1 MVSTR
6 KERNALGEG
15 SVRRRVIRRI
25 IALIAFSALVSEA
38 LPAASLD
45 REMKEVARLR
55 GLSFAHSV
63 TVRSIDRQSLPQVL
77 REQMESSIPYSLEE
91 YASVLRALQFVDART
106 SGLIDKMLDLY
117 QSQVLAFYDPRTHTY
132 VSIDPLPPAVSGLA
146 NLQVVRESV
155 AIHELTHALQDQR
168 FHAAEREQKLL
179 KDTDAQLAYHALL
192 EGEASLV
199 MLAWVLEQSGQTLD
213 DVLKS
218 DETFHWLQAAAAG
231 GDALIDPATPR
242 YFTESMKFPYF
253 EGIKLVAIIYRRG
266 GWKAVDRMHQN
277 PPRSTREV
285 LHPSEYVSR
294 IEGADRP
301 EPAFEAK
308 RRRAEPVALTV
319 EHLGEFHWRFLVGAT
334 ASAGWL
340 WDRVLVT
347 PRGTVLADTRWE
359 SPEQATAFR
368 DAYDAFLRGRS
379 IEVRSSLDGTR
390 VRVGYGPDTPAIERF
405 FQ

>member
-1 MVSTR
+1 M
-6 KERNALGEG
+6 
-15 SVRRRVIRRI
+15 RRAVVL
-25 IALIAFSALVSEA
+25 IALSALISGV

-45 REMKEVARLR
+45 REMQDVARLR

-63 TVRSIDRQSLPQVL
+63 KVRSIDRQALAQVL

-106 SGLIDKMLDLY
+106 PDLIEKMLDLY

-132 VSIDPLPPAVSGLA
+132 VSIDPLPPAASALA
-146 NLQVVRESV
+146 GSAVVRESV

-168 FHAAEREQKLL
+168 FHAAEREQKLQ

-213 DVLKS
+213 AMLKS
-218 DETFHWLQAAAAG
+218 DETFQWLQAAVAG

-253 EGIKLVAIIYRRG
+253 EGIRLVAMAYRRG

-285 LHPSEYVSR
+285 LHPSEYFSR
-294 IEGADRP
+294 IEGTERP
-301 EPAFEAK
+301 EQAFES
-308 RRRAEPVALTV
+308 RRRRSEPVALTV
-319 EHLGEFHWRFLVGAT
+319 EHLGEFHWRFLVGET
-334 ASAGWL
+334 VSSGWL
-340 WDRVLVT
+340 SDRVLVT
-347 PRGTVLADTRWE
+347 PRGTVLAETRWE
-359 SPEQATAFR
+359 SPDQASAFR
-368 DAYDAFLRGRS
+368 KAYEDFLRGRG
-379 IEVRSSLDGTR
+379 IETRSSLDGAR
-390 VRVGYGPDTPAIERF
+390 VRVGYGPDTHAIERF
-405 FQ
+405 LQ